1 MIVTDRFLIQKITG
15 SAFTVAYDSMEDLYK
30 SMFTDLDEAIVAFK
44 TAVLGGEDMSSLT
57 EYDLAFGGDF
67 NKWVKFAN
75 TLKLRMAMRISN
87 VAPELYQA
95 ESGRSGF

>member
-1 MIVTDRFLIQKITG
+1 
-15 SAFTVAYDSMEDLYK
+15 
-30 SMFTDLDEAIVAFK
+30 MFTDLDEAIVAFK

-57 EYDLAFGGDF
+57 EYDLVFGGDF

-87 VAPELYQA
+87 VAPELVP
-95 ESGRSGF
+95 GRKRKKRFLM